1 MNTRMLGILAIGALF
16 STVLVTTSLAQPRPR
31 GGFDG
36 PRAVRPERFIELH
49 DTDADGRV
57 SENEFID
64 ERLQR
69 VVAQFERRDTND
81 DGLIS
86 ADEQAAPRGLRDR
99 PGLRPRRER
108 SQPPALDRDAVTAC
122 ILETIPDFEPRFDGE
137 PEDRFDNADTDGD
150 GMLGLQ
156 EVSTAVQAGAS
167 ARFAR
172 IDGDGDGYVTADE
185 AAAHAGAQRNLR
197 QVANAC
203 AREEL
208 RG

>member
-31 GGFDG
+31 GGFDR
-36 PRAVRPERFIELH
+36 PRVAQLQPERFIERH
-49 DTDADGRV
+49 DTNADGRV
-57 SENEFID
+57 SESEFID

-69 VVAQFERRDTND
+69 FIAQFERRDTND

-86 ADEQAAPRGLRDR
+86 ADEQAAPRGSRDR

-108 SQPPALDRDAVTAC
+108 SQPSALDRDAATAC
-122 ILETIPDFEPRFDGE
+122 ILETIPDFEP
-137 PEDRFDNADTDGD
+137 RFDNADTDGD

-172 IDGDGDGYVTADE
+172 IDGDGDGYVTEDE
-185 AAAHAGAQRNLR
+185 AAAHADAQRNLR

-203 AREEL
+203 AREQL